1 MLRNH
6 TPDKEIQLQQKII
19 HLKAELAKYQ
29 SMLSP
34 EYEKEQSERI
44 NEMHDQNLELIRKND
59 TLRKKLAILSE
70 ENMKQKSYM
79 HIMQD
84 SLYRTI
90 SKKNQGDFFVINEDK
105 DLINSLFNRIYDM
118 EVTFWEMHCKL
129 EELYKENEQLME
141 LNEKPKIKDDSQTLT
156 KTGIFDNLQ
165 GLQEK
170 NRILQEEL
178 LIAARYKSSAE
189 SAMEEL
195 RKEIKAYNEGNVIYP
210 NGTERNEDNKT
221 LDHFISEFEKKDAEL
236 EKALEILKKLEM
248 KVVSIENKI
257 NNE

>member
-34 EYEKEQSERI
+34 EYEKEHSERI

-70 ENMKQKSYM
+70 ENIKQKSYM

-84 SLYRTI
+84 SLYRTT

-141 LNEKPKIKDDSQTLT
+141 LNEKPKIKDDSHTLT
-156 KTGIFDNLQ
+156 KTGTFDNLQ
-165 GLQEK
+165 GLQEN
-170 NRILQEEL
+170 NRVLQEE
-178 LIAARYKSSAE
+178 LIAARYNSSAE

-210 NGTERNEDNKT
+210 NGTERNKDNKT

>member
-19 HLKAELAKYQ
+19 HLKSELAKYQ

-44 NEMHDQNLELIRKND
+44 YEMREQNLELNRKNNA
-59 TLRKKLAILSE
+59 LRKKLSILSE
-70 ENMKQKSYM
+70 ENLKQKSYL

-84 SLYRTI
+84 SLLMTNN
-90 SKKNQGDFFVINEDK
+90 KKNQGDVLVINEDK
-105 DLINSLFNRIYDM
+105 DLINSLFNRVYDL

-129 EELYKENEQLME
+129 EELYKENEQLIQ
-141 LNEKPKIKDDSQTLT
+141 LNDRPQIKEVTQTLN
-156 KTGIFDNLQ
+156 KTGTFDNLQ

-170 NRILQEEL
+170 ILQEEL
-178 LIAARYKSSAE
+178 LTATRYKNSAE

-210 NGTERNEDNKT
+210 NETERNEDKKT
-221 LDHFISEFEKKDAEL
+221 LDHFITEFGKKDAEL

-257 NNE
+257 SNE